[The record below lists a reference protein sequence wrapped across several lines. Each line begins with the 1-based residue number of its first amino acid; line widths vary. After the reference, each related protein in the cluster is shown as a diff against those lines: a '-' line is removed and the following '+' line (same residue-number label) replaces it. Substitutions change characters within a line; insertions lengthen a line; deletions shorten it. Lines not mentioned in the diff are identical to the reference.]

1 MRLLAALNR
10 QPLDRPPVWMMRQ
23 AGRYL
28 PEYRELR
35 SHHTFHEAMTS
46 PAVAA
51 EITLQ
56 PLRRFRFDAAIVF
69 SDIMTPLEAMGVPIE
84 FTPGPKLNPLTVE
97 QVGALEPLKPVPYVG
112 ETIQRVRA
120 ALDPDVAVIGFAG
133 GPVTLLA
140 YLLEGG
146 GSRHFPE
153 FRRALHGDDPRP
165 ALSLLAD
172 SVGTHLQAQVDAGAQ
187 VVQLFDTW
195 AGLLSADQ
203 FRELAVPAAR
213 WALAGVSAPT
223 IYFVPAASH
232 LLDLMP
238 EVGATALGVDWRLGL
253 DQIWDR
259 VGEGAV
265 LQGNLDPALLLTD
278 PATVISATRRV
289 LAQAGGRP
297 GHVFNLGHG
306 VLPATPVENVEAMV
320 RTVLEA
326 TEERDRTERTLT
338 G

>member
-10 QPLDRPPVWMMRQ
+10 EPLDRPPVWMMRQ

-28 PEYRELR
+28 PEYQELR
-35 SHHTFHEAMTS
+35 SRHTFHEAMTS
-46 PAVAA
+46 PDLAA

-84 FTPGPKLNPLTVE
+84 FTPGPKLSPLTLE
-97 QVGALEPLKPVPYVG
+97 QVGSLEPLEPVPYVG

-120 ALDPDVAVIGFAG
+120 ALDPEVAVIGFAG

-146 GSRHFPE
+146 GSRHFPAL
-153 FRRALHGDDPRP
+153 RRALHGDDPRP

-172 SVGTHLQAQVDAGAQ
+172 SVATHLQAQVDAGAQ

-203 FRELAVPAAR
+203 FQELAVPAAR
-213 WALAGVSAPT
+213 RALAPVSVPA
-223 IYFVPAASH
+223 IYFAPAASH

-238 EVGATALGVDWRLGL
+238 GIDATALGVDWRLGL
-253 DQIWDR
+253 DRIWDR

-265 LQGNLDPALLLTD
+265 LQGNLDPAVLLTD
-278 PATVISATRRV
+278 PATVITATRRV

-320 RTVLEA
+320 HTILEA
-326 TEERDRTERTLT
+326 SDDRAERTLT

>member
-1 MRLLAALNR
+1 MTRLLAALNR
-10 QPLDRPPVWMMRQ
+10 QALDRPPVWMMRQ

-28 PEYRELR
+28 PEYQELR
-35 SHHTFHEAMTS
+35 SRHTFHEAMTS
-46 PAVAA
+46 PDLAA

-84 FTPGPKLNPLTVE
+84 FTPGPKLSPLTLE
-97 QVGALEPLKPVPYVG
+97 QVGALEPLEPVPYVG

-146 GSRHFPE
+146 GSRHFPQ
-153 FRRALHGDDPRP
+153 FRRALHGDDPGP

-195 AGLLSADQ
+195 AGLLSAEQ

-213 WALAGVSAPT
+213 RALARVSAPS

-238 EVGATALGVDWRLGL
+238 QVGATALGVDWRLGL
-253 DQIWDR
+253 DRIWDR

-278 PATVISATRRV
+278 PATVITATRRV

-320 RTVLEA
+320 RTILEA
-326 TEERDRTERTLT
+326 SDDRAERTLT